1 MRDAVAPPTALLFV
15 AGDPEGREERAAL
28 RWLAER
34 RDYAVATV
42 PAAALAAGDLAGV
55 AAVWVHA
62 SEHPPRLTD
71 AGAAA
76 LAEFTARGGGVVL
89 TLSPP
94 PSWCRSASRPRPR
107 TVRRSRSGTA
117 TAARRARRACRRGA
131 RTRSST
137 GSGAAASPG
146 PGREGERVS
155 ACVYARPRW
164 PGSAR
169 VALVERADA
178 AVRADV
184 AVGWT
189 TPAPGA
195 AWSAW
200 APTCTSRPPT
210 RATRRCATG
219 SWRTRCAW

>member
-62 SEHPPRLTD
+62 SEHAPRLTD

-89 TLSPP
+89 TLFATTLVVPLGLETSPP
-94 PSWCRSASRPRPR
+94 NRA
-107 TVRRSRSGTA
+107 A
-117 TAARRARRACRRGA
+117 AARRA
-131 RTRSST
+131 
-137 GSGAAASPG
+137 
-146 PGREGERVS
+146 
-155 ACVYARPRW
+155 
-164 PGSAR
+164 
-169 VALVERADA
+169 
-178 AVRADV
+178 
-184 AVGWT
+184 T
-189 TPAPGA
+189 TP
-195 AWSAW
+195 S
-200 APTCTSRPPT
+200 
-210 RATRRCATG
+210 
-219 SWRTRCAW
+219 